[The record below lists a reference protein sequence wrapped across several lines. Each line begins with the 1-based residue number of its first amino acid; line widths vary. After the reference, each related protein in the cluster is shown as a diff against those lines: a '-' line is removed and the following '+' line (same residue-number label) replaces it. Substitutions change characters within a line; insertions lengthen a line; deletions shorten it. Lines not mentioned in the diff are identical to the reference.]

1 LFGCLLRCK
10 AYFDSV
16 LEQKEG
22 GIARFYQGIGF
33 ALIQAPL
40 SRFVSTGA
48 NDGVQAFLASFHS
61 TSGWG
66 PGRTTMVGAI
76 IVGLARMILMPID
89 TCKTVLQV
97 DSRDGFRSLRR
108 RLRAGHIRVLYQG
121 ACANAISSIM
131 SHYPW

>member
-1 LFGCLLRCK
+1 VF
-10 AYFDSV
+10 
-16 LEQKEG
+16 EQKEG
-22 GIARFYQGIGF
+22 GIARFYQGVGF
-33 ALIQAPL
+33 ALVQAPL

-48 NDGVQAFLASFHS
+48 NDGVQAFLASFQA
-61 TSGWG
+61 TRGWG
-66 PGRTTMVGAI
+66 PGRTTMLGAI

-97 DSRDGFRSLRR
+97 DSRDGFRSLLR